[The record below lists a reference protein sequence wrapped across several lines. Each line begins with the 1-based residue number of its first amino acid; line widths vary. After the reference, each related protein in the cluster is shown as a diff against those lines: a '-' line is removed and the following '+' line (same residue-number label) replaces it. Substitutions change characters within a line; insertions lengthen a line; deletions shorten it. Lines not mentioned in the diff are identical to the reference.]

1 MPTIAISNRTIYV
14 TLLIGLGAV
23 LIFALRDVVILV
35 FLALVLAAAL
45 NPTITRLAKL
55 GLPRGL
61 SVALTFLTVAAAL
74 TIILLTF
81 VPVIADE
88 LTQLVKALPALIGRL
103 TQGSD
108 WTAVVFGQLAAKSAA
123 GFPDLFARIG
133 LGIFHGAFGLFGG
146 VVSFTAMVLLTFYL
160 TVDEQAIKK
169 TALWLTPAP
178 RRAFVAELVER
189 IERRL
194 GHWLRGQL
202 TLGLVIGVVSTVG
215 LLLLDV
221 KYAFALGLI
230 AGITELIPTVGP
242 YLGMLP
248 AALIG
253 LSQSPMTA
261 VWVIVLYWLIQ
272 QTENNFLVPR
282 IMSRATGLNPI
293 AVFLGLLIG
302 AKLAGLIGILLSIP
316 TVIILT
322 TVGESFLTEREGSVE

>member
-1 MPTIAISNRTIYV
+1 MPTIAISNRTIYAA
-14 TLLIGLGAV
+14 LLIGLGAV
-23 LIFALRDVVILV
+23 LIFALRDVLILV
-35 FLALVLAAAL
+35 FLAFVLAAAL

-61 SVALTFLTVAAAL
+61 SVALTFAAVAAAL
-74 TIILLTF
+74 TLILVTF

-88 LTQLVKALPALIGRL
+88 LTQLVDALPGLIGRL

-108 WTAVVFGQLAAKSAA
+108 WTAAVFGQLAAKSAA
-123 GFPDLFARIG
+123 GFPDLFARVG

-146 VVSFTAMVLLTFYL
+146 VISFLAMILLTFYL

-169 TALWLTPAP
+169 TVVWLTPAP
-178 RRAFVAELVER
+178 RRAFVADMVER
-189 IERRL
+189 IEQRL

-202 TLGLVIGVVSTVG
+202 TLGLVIGAVSTVG
-215 LLLLDV
+215 LLFLHV

-253 LSQSPMTA
+253 LSQSPPTA
-261 VWVIVLYWLIQ
+261 VWVVALYWFIQ

-302 AKLAGLIGILLSIP
+302 AKLAGIVGILLSVP
-316 TVIILT
+316 TVIIVT
-322 TVGESFLTEREGSVE
+322 TIGETFLTEREGSVG